1 MNQLFRTKPTTV
13 HDFTDSGLKRCLTAF
28 DLTLLGIGAIIGA
41 GIFVLTGR
49 AAATDA
55 GPAIV
60 LSFVIAG
67 IACTCAALAY
77 AELASS
83 VGGAGSAYA
92 YGYAGLGEFP
102 AWVIGWMLILE
113 YTVAISTVAVGWSGY
128 LNNGIQA
135 LFGAGLVETLL
146 HGPWEMTSGGDTG
159 IVNLPALAIV
169 ATLGVLLA
177 KGAKISA
184 QFNAVMVLVKVAAI
198 LLFLAVAI
206 GHLEPSNWTPFIP
219 APVTDPNGATH
230 FGWPGVLTG
239 AATIFF
245 AYIGFDAVSTAA
257 EECENPQR
265 DLPIGILGSL
275 AVCTVLYIVV
285 SGVLTGIVPYTELK
299 TASPVASALLK
310 VGEEWA
316 AGLIAIGAIA
326 GLTTVMLVLYFAIT
340 RILFAISRDGLLP
353 PFFSHISE
361 RTKSPVRVIVTIGAI
376 MCGLA
381 GFLPLDRLA
390 ELTNIGTLGA
400 FVVVCAGV
408 ITLRRTHPNMA
419 RGFRTPFGPVIPLLG
434 IGFCLWLMASLRVET
449 WQAFG
454 VWLIAGLV
462 VYFSYSMR
470 HSKLAGGTTR
480 PLA

>member
-13 HDFTDSGLKRCLTAF
+13 HDFADGGLKRCLTAF

-128 LNNGIQA
+128 LNNGLQA
-135 LFGAGLVETLL
+135 LFGVGFVETLL
-146 HGPWEMTSGGDTG
+146 HGPWEMTSGGETG
-159 IVNLPALAIV
+159 MVNLPALAIV
-169 ATLGVLLA
+169 ATLGMLLA
-177 KGAKISA
+177 TGAKISA
-184 QFNAVMVLVKVAAI
+184 QFNAVMVFVKVAAI

-206 GHLEPSNWTPFIP
+206 GHLEPSNWSPFIP
-219 APVTDPNGATH
+219 APVTDADGATH

-265 DLPIGILGSL
+265 DLPIGIIGSL
-275 AVCTVLYIVV
+275 AVCTVLYIAV
-285 SGVLTGIVPYTELK
+285 SGVLTGIVPYSELK

-316 AGLIAIGAIA
+316 AGLIALGAIA

-361 RTKSPVRVIVTIGAI
+361 RTKSPVRVIVMIGAI

-408 ITLRRTHPNMA
+408 ITLRRTQPDMA
-419 RGFRTPFGPVIPLLG
+419 RGFRTPFGPIIPLLG

-454 VWLIAGLV
+454 VWLIAGLI

-470 HSKLAGGTTR
+470 HSKLAGVKTR

>member
-1 MNQLFRTKPTTV
+1 
-13 HDFTDSGLKRCLTAF
+13 
-28 DLTLLGIGAIIGA
+28 
-41 GIFVLTGR
+41 
-49 AAATDA
+49 
-55 GPAIV
+55 
-60 LSFVIAG
+60 
-67 IACTCAALAY
+67 
-77 AELASS
+77 
-83 VGGAGSAYA
+83 
-92 YGYAGLGEFP
+92 
-102 AWVIGWMLILE
+102 
-113 YTVAISTVAVGWSGY
+113 
-128 LNNGIQA
+128 
-135 LFGAGLVETLL
+135 
-146 HGPWEMTSGGDTG
+146 
-159 IVNLPALAIV
+159 
-169 ATLGVLLA
+169 
-177 KGAKISA
+177 A

-219 APVTDPNGATH
+219 ALVTDPDGATH

-361 RTKSPVRVIVTIGAI
+361 RTKSPVRVIVMIGAI

-408 ITLRRTHPNMA
+408 ITLRRTHPDMA

-434 IGFCLWLMASLRVET
+434 IGFCLWLMASLRVAT

-462 VYFSYSMR
+462 VYFSYSMH
-470 HSKLAGGTTR
+470 HSKLAGEATR
-480 PLA
+480 PLV

>member
-1 MNQLFRTKPTTV
+1 
-13 HDFTDSGLKRCLTAF
+13 
-28 DLTLLGIGAIIGA
+28 
-41 GIFVLTGR
+41 
-49 AAATDA
+49 
-55 GPAIV
+55 
-60 LSFVIAG
+60 
-67 IACTCAALAY
+67 
-77 AELASS
+77 
-83 VGGAGSAYA
+83 
-92 YGYAGLGEFP
+92 
-102 AWVIGWMLILE
+102 
-113 YTVAISTVAVGWSGY
+113 
-128 LNNGIQA
+128 
-135 LFGAGLVETLL
+135 
-146 HGPWEMTSGGDTG
+146 
-159 IVNLPALAIV
+159 
-169 ATLGVLLA
+169 
-177 KGAKISA
+177 
-184 QFNAVMVLVKVAAI
+184 
-198 LLFLAVAI
+198 
-206 GHLEPSNWTPFIP
+206 
-219 APVTDPNGATH
+219 
-230 FGWPGVLTG
+230 VLTG

-245 AYIGFDAVSTAA
+245 AYIVFDAASTAA

-285 SGVLTGIVPYTELK
+285 SGVLTGIVPYTKLK

-316 AGLIAIGAIA
+316 PGLIAIGAIA

-340 RILFAISRDGLLP
+340 RILFAISSDGLLP
-353 PFFSHISE
+353 SFFSHINE
-361 RTKSPVRVIVTIGAI
+361 RTKSPVRVIIMIGAI

-419 RGFRTPFGPVIPLLG
+419 RGFRMPFGPIIPLLG

-470 HSKLAGGTTR
+470 HSKLAGVTTR

>member
-1 MNQLFRTKPTTV
+1 MSQLFRTKNITAE
-13 HDFTDSGLKRCLTAF
+13 DINKSDLKRCLSAF
-28 DLTLLGIGAIIGA
+28 DLTLLGVGAIIGA

-49 AAATDA
+49 AAATEA
-55 GPAIV
+55 GPAIT

-67 IACTCAALAY
+67 IACACAALAY
-77 AELASS
+77 AELAST

-102 AWVIGWMLILE
+102 AWVIGWLLILE

-128 LNNGIQA
+128 FNNGLEA
-135 LFGAGLVETLL
+135 AFGSGLPPYLL
-146 HGPWEMTSGGDTG
+146 HGPWEADGG
-159 IVNLPALAIV
+159 IVNLPAFLIV
-169 ATLGVLLA
+169 AALGLLLA
-177 KGAKISA
+177 TGAKVSA
-184 QFNAVMVLVKVAAI
+184 QFNAVMVVVKVAAI

-206 GHLEPSNWTPFIP
+206 GHLEPSNWSPYIP
-219 APVTDPNGATH
+219 AATTDANGLEH
-230 FGWPGVLTG
+230 FGFQGVLTG

-257 EECENPQR
+257 EECENPAR
-265 DLPIGILGSL
+265 DLPIGIIGSL
-275 AVCTVLYIVV
+275 AICTLLYIVV
-285 SGVLTGIVPYTELK
+285 SGVLTGIVPYSELN
-299 TASPVASALLK
+299 TPSPVASALLQI
-310 VGEEWA
+310 GQEWA

-353 PFFSHISE
+353 PFFSHVSE
-361 RTKSPVRVIVTIGAI
+361 KTRSPVRVIVLIGVI

-408 ITLRRTHPNMA
+408 ITLRRTHPHLP
-419 RGFRTPFGPVIPLLG
+419 RGFRTPLGPVIPVLG
-434 IGFCLWLMASLRVET
+434 IGFCLWLMASLRPHT
-449 WQAFG
+449 WQAFAIWVVAG
-454 VWLIAGLV
+454 VC
-462 VYFSYSMR
+462 VYFGYSMR
-470 HSKLAGGTTR
+470 HSKLAGGPAPGAAR
-480 PLA
+480 SPI